1 MSNEYKINTLIDIL
15 ELEDDQIDRLCAE
28 LPRVL
33 KYAKAMKNLI
43 QVSSGID
50 VGIAEVCKIVS
61 PLTWIDDGKQEITCT
76 ARFSEDDNISMVI
89 NQPIQG

>member
-15 ELEDDQIDRLCAE
+15 ELEDGQIDRICAE

-33 KYAKAMKNLI
+33 KYAKAMKGLI
-43 QVSSGID
+43 QAASGLEAN
-50 VGIAEVCKIVS
+50 VAEVCKIVS

-76 ARFSEDDNISMVI
+76 AIFPDDQKMELKVK
-89 NQPIQG
+89 